1 MSRIQRRR
9 ERSRTLRSGE
19 ISADL
24 RSARRSAISA
34 SGSAFAS
41 PAPLESKVP
50 AGSGRIG
57 GDRGGEGTEGVGETH
72 REQRLR
78 GVGELLARRGCA
90 DRGLHTHAADAR
102 RCRVIGPGP
111 SSGLV
116 CPVSGLGSIGSYNCR
131 KKKRQL

>member
-1 MSRIQRRR
+1 M
-9 ERSRTLRSGE
+9 RSGE
-19 ISADL
+19 ISTDL

-34 SGSAFAS
+34 SASAS
-41 PAPLESKVP
+41 PAPLKSTVP
-50 AGSGRIG
+50 AGLVGLGEI
-57 GDRGGEGTEGVGETH
+57 GEGKEQTQ

-102 RCRVIGPGP
+102 RRRVIGPGP

-116 CPVSGLGSIGSYNCR
+116 CPVFGLGSIGSY
-131 KKKRQL
+131 KKPNGL